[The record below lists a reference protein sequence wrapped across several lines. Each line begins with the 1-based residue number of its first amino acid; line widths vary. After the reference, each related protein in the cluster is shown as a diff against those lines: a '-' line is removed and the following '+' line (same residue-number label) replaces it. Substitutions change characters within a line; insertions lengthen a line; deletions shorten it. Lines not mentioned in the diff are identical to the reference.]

1 MSFKTYSYEIEESGY
16 PSIANGSLID
26 LKDDSGNKINGEYIA
41 ALIKKEEMKNPFEVN
56 TPEGISAQDAYDLFV
71 DVFTDFY
78 QVPKIGHTF

>member
-41 ALIKKEEMKNPFEVN
+41 ALIKKRRNEES
-56 TPEGISAQDAYDLFV
+56 I
-71 DVFTDFY
+71 
-78 QVPKIGHTF
+78 